1 VRINKAVELL
11 EQRQP
16 VYFEFVDADGAGE
29 YDGGR
34 ALAQTWADYIAYD
47 MEHSA
52 FDMRGLMRFMRGLVD
67 GGPTRSGHRTP
78 AVIVTLPIDGTDEQS
93 VRANGWMIKQVLATG
108 VHGLLLCHAESP
120 DAVRAFVEAARYS
133 IHAGAG
139 HAGAGHAGAGHAGAG
154 HAGAGSALGPGR
166 RGHGGQTRAAEIW
179 GVPPAEYLARA
190 DPWPLDPR
198 GELLLGIKV
207 ENKRALAG
215 VERTTRVPGIAFA
228 EWGPGDM
235 GMSMGY
241 PDQHDEPYP
250 AEMRAARARVMGACR
265 TAGLAFLEAVTPENV
280 IGRLEEGVMIGCGPR
295 AQEAADIGRKHTRRT
310 LAW

>member
-1 VRINKAVELL
+1 MKRANKAIELL

-16 VYFEFVDADGAGE
+16 VYFEFVDSVSAGE

-52 FDMRGLMRFMRGLVD
+52 FDVRGLVQFMNGLAD

-78 AVIVTLPIDGTDEQS
+78 AVIVTLPIEGTDEQAM
-93 VRANGWMIKQVLATG
+93 RANVWMIKQVLAAG
-108 VHGLLLCHAESP
+108 VHGLLLCHAETP
-120 DAVRAFVEAARYS
+120 EAVRAFVEAARYAFVAS
-133 IHAGAG
+133 VGPNLGA
-139 HAGAGHAGAGHAGAG
+139 
-154 HAGAGSALGPGR
+154 GR
-166 RGHGGQTRAAEIW
+166 RGHGGQVRAAEIW
-179 GVPPAEYLARA
+179 GIPVDQYFARA
-190 DPWPLDPR
+190 DPWPLNPR

-207 ENKRALAG
+207 ENTRALAN

-250 AEMRAARARVMGACR
+250 EEMQAARTRIMTACKA
-265 TAGLAFLEAVTPENV
+265 AGLAFLEQVTPRNV
-280 IGRLEEGVMIGCGPR
+280 TSRLDEGVMIGSGPHAR
-295 AQEAADIGRKHTRRT
+295 EAAEIGRKHTHR
-310 LAW
+310 AQPW